1 MELQGELRG
10 TKRPPAG
17 SGRSGTSQ
25 EIQCCAHRDQNLS
38 SPGAGNSLVD
48 HTGSA
53 REGHGKGVHPLHRK
67 RRAEGD
73 NRFFILW
80 DRLGGLEFSREN
92 AVLTLAIR
100 RVHALWTGSPVTSGG
115 TARRTWGVSPIVA
128 ARTPC
133 PAWQVTRGDRT
144 SGGNGPNCGA
154 GSGAG
159 GCVLRGE
166 RVHQIAEAA
175 GCIRT
180 AWAGSHMRAT
190 QLGVRRFRRLP
201 MRRNPRDRSAGAG
214 SRTWTVSKL
223 WFACLS

>member
-1 MELQGELRG
+1 MPIETRTSAAQELGTRSSTTRGRRGRG
-10 TKRPPAG
+10 TARAYTPYIANGVRKVTTG
-17 SGRSGTSQ
+17 FLFYGTGW
-25 EIQCCAHRDQNLS
+25 ADW
-38 SPGAGNSLVD
+38 G
-48 HTGSA
+48 
-53 REGHGKGVHPLHRK
+53 
-67 RRAEGD
+67 
-73 NRFFILW
+73 
-80 DRLGGLEFSREN
+80 FSREN
-92 AVLTLAIR
+92 AVLTLAVR
-100 RVHALWTGSPVTSGG
+100 RVHALRTGSPVTSGG
-115 TARRTWGVSPIVA
+115 TARRSWGVSQMVD
-128 ARTPC
+128 ARPQF
-133 PAWQVTRGDRT
+133 PAWQGSRGDRT